1 MKTKQLSISIILFAW
16 LAYLFSYMGRANY
29 GACIVEIVGTTGVSR
44 ATAGMVTSV
53 FSLFNS
59 FGQIGS
65 GFLLKKVHPVKII
78 AAELFIVASINLL
91 FPASN
96 SFVIM
101 ALLWGVNGAMQSTLL
116 CSATKIYMETLKE
129 PWLSKGAV
137 MLNTVGAVGGTL
149 NYILTWFLIRYATW
163 QTVFFTVSAILF
175 VTGIFWVIFM
185 PKFTATAEADK
196 LGVKAETMDDSAAKC
211 APKADSVNDSSD
223 SANATA
229 NAAAEA
235 PAKSTG
241 KKAAAHQ
248 AATPTTPTE
257 KTTLLSQLTHYGAA
271 FMLAGCFM
279 IGLMRESVSLWIPS
293 YINEVFGLS
302 SSLSIILTVFVP
314 GFQVFGA
321 ILGGRL
327 GRKMQNLHFP
337 GCVVFAISG
346 FCMGMLLLAGDFNPF
361 LSVGLFV
368 INAICMTAALTMSLS
383 LFPIRF
389 LPKEHAPMFVGIL
402 NFFVHAGDFFA
413 SAGIG
418 WLSQYSGWGITFTI
432 LCTIAFTASVVYAV
446 GGICCKRE
454 LERR

>member
-1 MKTKQLSISIILFAW
+1 MLDFIYKGVFMKTKQLSISIILFAW

-29 GACIVEIVGTTGVSR
+29 GACLVEIVGTTGVSR

-96 SFVIM
+96 SFMIM

-116 CSATKIYMETLKE
+116 CSATKIFMETLKE

-149 NYILTWFLIRYATW
+149 NYVLTWFLIRYATW
-163 QTVFFTVSAILF
+163 QTVFFTVSSILF
-175 VTGIFWVIFM
+175 VAGILWVIFM

-196 LGVKAETMDDSAAKC
+196 AGSLTDAIAPVSNGTDADQSAKAETAKPVEEKTSAR
-211 APKADSVNDSSD
+211 
-223 SANATA
+223 
-229 NAAAEA
+229 
-235 PAKSTG
+235 
-241 KKAAAHQ
+241 KAAAPV
-248 AATPTTPTE
+248 PTTE
-257 KTTLLSQLTHYGAA
+257 KTSLLSQLAHYGAA

-327 GRKMQNLHFP
+327 GRKVQNLHFP

-346 FCMGMLLLAGDFNPF
+346 FCMGMLLLAGNLNPF

-368 INAICMTAALTMSLS
+368 INAICMTAALTLSLS

-432 LCTIAFTASVVYAV
+432 LCTIAFTAAVVYAV
-446 GGICCKRE
+446 GGIYCKRE

>member
-1 MKTKQLSISIILFAW
+1 
-16 LAYLFSYMGRANY
+16 
-29 GACIVEIVGTTGVSR
+29 
-44 ATAGMVTSV
+44 
-53 FSLFNS
+53 
-59 FGQIGS
+59 
-65 GFLLKKVHPVKII
+65 
-78 AAELFIVASINLL
+78 
-91 FPASN
+91 
-96 SFVIM
+96 
-101 ALLWGVNGAMQSTLL
+101 
-116 CSATKIYMETLKE
+116 
-129 PWLSKGAV
+129 
-137 MLNTVGAVGGTL
+137 
-149 NYILTWFLIRYATW
+149 
-163 QTVFFTVSAILF
+163 
-175 VTGIFWVIFM
+175 
-185 PKFTATAEADK
+185 
-196 LGVKAETMDDSAAKC
+196 
-211 APKADSVNDSSD
+211 
-223 SANATA
+223 
-229 NAAAEA
+229 
-235 PAKSTG
+235 
-241 KKAAAHQ
+241 
-248 AATPTTPTE
+248 
-257 KTTLLSQLTHYGAA
+257 
-271 FMLAGCFM
+271 MLAGCFM

-368 INAICMTAALTMSLS
+368 INAICMTAALTLSLS

-446 GGICCKRE
+446 GGIYCKRE

>member
-29 GACIVEIVGTTGVSR
+29 GACIVEIVSTTGVSR

-101 ALLWGVNGAMQSTLL
+101 ALLWGINGAMQSTLL
-116 CSATKIYMETLKE
+116 CSATKIFMETLKE

-149 NYILTWFLIRYATW
+149 NYVLTWFLIRYATW
-163 QTVFFTVSAILF
+163 QTVFFTVSSILF
-175 VTGIFWVIFM
+175 VAGILWVIFM

-196 LGVKAETMDDSAAKC
+196 SGSLTTDNTSSSGQTAESERT
-211 APKADSVNDSSD
+211 DSSASD
-223 SANATA
+223 RS
-229 NAAAEA
+229 
-235 PAKSTG
+235 G
-241 KKAAAHQ
+241 KAASSDAKPSTRK
-248 AATPTTPTE
+248 AATPAAPAG
-257 KTTLLSQLTHYGAA
+257 KPTLLSQLAHYGAA

-368 INAICMTAALTMSLS
+368 INAICMTAALTLSLS

-446 GGICCKRE
+446 GGIYCKRE

>member
-29 GACIVEIVGTTGVSR
+29 GACIVEIVSTTGVSR

-101 ALLWGVNGAMQSTLL
+101 ALLWGINGAMQSTLL
-116 CSATKIYMETLKE
+116 CSATKIFMETLKE

-149 NYILTWFLIRYATW
+149 NYVLTWFLIRYATW
-163 QTVFFTVSAILF
+163 QTVFFTVSSILF
-175 VTGIFWVIFM
+175 VAGILWVIFM

-196 LGVKAETMDDSAAKC
+196 SGSLATDNISTSDRSNQTEGACNSASSQSAKAEDSES
-211 APKADSVNDSSD
+211 ADTKISVR
-223 SANATA
+223 
-229 NAAAEA
+229 
-235 PAKSTG
+235 K
-241 KKAAAHQ
+241 
-248 AATPTTPTE
+248 AATPAAPAG
-257 KTTLLSQLTHYGAA
+257 KPTLLSQLAHYGAA

-368 INAICMTAALTMSLS
+368 INAICMTAALTLSLS

-446 GGICCKRE
+446 GGIYCKRE

>member
-16 LAYLFSYMGRANY
+16 LAYLLSYMGRANY
-29 GACIVEIVGTTGVSR
+29 GACIVEIVSTTGVSR

-101 ALLWGVNGAMQSTLL
+101 ALLWGINGAMQSTLL
-116 CSATKIYMETLKE
+116 CSATKIFMETLKE

-149 NYILTWFLIRYATW
+149 NYVLTWFLIRYATW
-163 QTVFFTVSAILF
+163 QTVFFTVSSILF
-175 VTGIFWVIFM
+175 VAGILWVIFM

-196 LGVKAETMDDSAAKC
+196 SGSLATDNISTSDRSNQTEGACNSASSQSAKAEDSES
-211 APKADSVNDSSD
+211 ADTKISVR
-223 SANATA
+223 
-229 NAAAEA
+229 
-235 PAKSTG
+235 K
-241 KKAAAHQ
+241 
-248 AATPTTPTE
+248 AATPAAPAG
-257 KTTLLSQLTHYGAA
+257 KPTLLSQLAHYGAA

-368 INAICMTAALTMSLS
+368 INAICMTAALTLSLS

-446 GGICCKRE
+446 GGIYCKRE

>member
-29 GACIVEIVGTTGVSR
+29 GACIVEIVNTTGVSR

-91 FPASN
+91 FPAGN

-101 ALLWGVNGAMQSTLL
+101 ALLWGINGAMQSTLL
-116 CSATKIYMETLKE
+116 CSATKIFMETLKE

-149 NYILTWFLIRYATW
+149 NYVLTWFLIRYATW
-163 QTVFFTVSAILF
+163 QTVFFTVSSILF
-175 VTGIFWVIFM
+175 VAGILWVIFM
-185 PKFTATAEADK
+185 PKFTATAERDK
-196 LGVKAETMDDSAAKC
+196 V
-211 APKADSVNDSSD
+211 DSSD
-223 SANATA
+223 NASAPETKTSTP
-229 NAAAEA
+229 NAAASTAAA
-235 PAKSTG
+235 PAAS
-241 KKAAAHQ
+241 A
-248 AATPTTPTE
+248 E
-257 KTTLLSQLTHYGAA
+257 KPTLLSQLAHYGAA
-271 FMLAGCFM
+271 FMLTGCFM

-368 INAICMTAALTMSLS
+368 INAICMTAALTLSLS

-389 LPKEHAPMFVGIL
+389 LTKEHAPMFVGIL

-446 GGICCKRE
+446 GGIYCKRE

>member
-1 MKTKQLSISIILFAW
+1 MDISAGIHYSVWWISYIIYIEVFITKVFSYITKEYFLMKTKQLSISIILFAW

-29 GACIVEIVGTTGVSR
+29 GACIVEIVATTGVSR

-65 GFLLKKVHPVKII
+65 GFLLKKIHPVKII

-101 ALLWGVNGAMQSTLL
+101 ALLWGINGAMQSTLL
-116 CSATKIYMETLKE
+116 CSATKIFMETLKE

-149 NYILTWFLIRYATW
+149 NYVLTWFLIRYATW
-163 QTVFFTVSAILF
+163 QTVFFTVSSILF
-175 VTGIFWVIFM
+175 AAGILWVIFM
-185 PKFTATAEADK
+185 PKFTASASGQSA
-196 LGVKAETMDDSAAKC
+196 KASKSTDAKDSARK
-211 APKADSVNDSSD
+211 
-223 SANATA
+223 TA
-229 NAAAEA
+229 A
-235 PAKSTG
+235 PASTAG
-241 KKAAAHQ
+241 K
-248 AATPTTPTE
+248 TS
-257 KTTLLSQLTHYGAA
+257 LLSQLTRYGAA

-368 INAICMTAALTMSLS
+368 INAICMTAALTLSLS

-389 LPKEHAPMFVGIL
+389 LAKEHAPMFVGIL

-446 GGICCKRE
+446 GGIYCKRE